1 MLSDKIDAVMEAV
14 GIKNV
19 ALANATGYDPSLIS
33 KYRKG
38 TRDALRYE
46 TVKSL
51 CAALASLTPEDF
63 DGEDLP
69 DKLREIAGPWPME
82 RGRFSDALFMWFTE
96 ETMLLRPAIKYDSSS
111 LKIFGEKLTELM
123 SVAKLTN
130 IQLAKSLS
138 VDASLVARYK
148 SGVRF
153 PSERG
158 AAVPAIAA
166 CIVRNIKDEQKKQ
179 EIAEIVG
186 GESGDLT
193 ARVLAWLSE
202 MPESREDT
210 SGIESFLESVDS
222 YRYRVKQPVLPMITL
237 KPFAGDG
244 KADRSF
250 HGVKGMRQAILRA
263 LYYTAQKDKPTTLYL
278 TSTCSM
284 EYLND
289 KLFVAQWASLMVH
302 CLAKGHTMKIIYNI
316 ADRDIDETMTAIQS
330 FVPLYMIGN
339 IEPYWFKTDEKSVFR
354 VTWFVIEN
362 LAAISSVCTL
372 DMDEDAV
379 FDYTTDPER
388 VAMLT
393 TQFKGLFK
401 YSGELMRIY
410 RQQTGMEG
418 YDVRLA
424 SFWRA
429 PGDMSVL
436 IPSLSLATMP
446 EELLTKILSRTD
458 TDRETSGR
466 IKEAFSRREQ
476 WLMRQV
482 VQGGL
487 TEYTVIADT
496 ARLQAGEVFVDI
508 PAYLYDKP
516 IAYTPDEYAAHLA
529 YIRQLERKMQ
539 DYRLGELPMSPFANI
554 KVMYKKDV
562 LTVVEKMGTPAAA
575 FAFDNPFMCNGF
587 EGFFAELEKRARFL
601 YVSI

>member
-69 DKLREIAGPWPME
+69 DKLREIAGPWPIE

-263 LYYTAQKDKPTTLYL
+263 LYYTAQQDKPTTLYL

-372 DMDEDAV
+372 DMDEDAL

-388 VAMLT
+388 VKMLVK
-393 TQFKGLFK
+393 QFNGLFK

-410 RQQTGMEG
+410 RQQTNMEG
-418 YDVRLA
+418 YDLRLA
-424 SFWRA
+424 TFWRQD
-429 PGDMSVL
+429 GDAALL
-436 IPSLSLATMP
+436 IPSPSLATMP
-446 EELLTKILSRTD
+446 EELLVKILNRVKIDGSE
-458 TDRETSGR
+458 REK
-466 IKEAFSRREQ
+466 IMAAFSAHEK
-476 WLMRQV
+476 WLLRQL
-482 VQGGL
+482 VQGRL
-487 TEYTVIADT
+487 TEYAVLGDKQ
-496 ARLQAGEVFVDI
+496 RLNSGEVLVDI
-508 PAYLYDKP
+508 PSYISQNP
-516 IAYTPDEYAAHLA
+516 IAYTKDEYAEHIAH
-529 YIRQLERKMQ
+529 IRRMERESQ
-539 DYRLGELPMSPFANI
+539 NYRFGELPMSPFSNI
-554 KVMYKKDV
+554 KVMYKKNA
-562 LTVVEKMGTPAAA
+562 LTIVEKIGQPTAA
-575 FAFDNPFMCNGF
+575 FAFDNTFMCAGF
-587 EGFFAELEKRARFL
+587 DAFFSELEKRVNIK
-601 YVSI
+601 YD